1 MNADSSSSLAHD
13 DHTHHKSSFPF
24 HAVIAGLLAAFVGFA
39 SSFAVVVHG
48 LKAVGASE
56 AEAAS
61 GLMALSIAMGLGGII
76 LSLKTR
82 MPVSVAWSTPGAAL
96 LATTGL
102 LPGGFS
108 TAVGAFLLS
117 SLLLV
122 IAGLWKPLGRAV
134 NAIPPALANAMLA
147 GILLHLCVAPV
158 TAVAQMPM
166 AALSIIVVWAVV
178 ARFKRVFAVPASV
191 IMLMISLYLTG
202 TAPSLSL
209 ASLIPQPVLIE
220 PHFSLPAMI
229 SIALPLFMVTM
240 ASQNIPGMAV
250 LAAHDYRPEPGPLF
264 TVTGVMS
271 LLATPFGGHA
281 VNLAAITAAIC
292 AGPDCH
298 PDPQKR
304 YVAGVTAGV
313 VYIIFGLLAGGAT
326 ALIAVSPPILI
337 EAVAGLA
344 LIGAFGGALMAA
356 VQDASEREAAVVTF
370 LVAASGLTLFGIG
383 GAFWGLVAGGFLRL
397 LRRFGTAA

>member
-1 MNADSSSSLAHD
+1 MTADNSSPQSFDGL
-13 DHTHHKSSFPF
+13 TLQKSVFPV
-24 HAVIAGLLAAFVGFA
+24 HAVIAGLLAAFVGCA

-48 LKAVGASE
+48 LKVVGASE

-108 TAVGAFLLS
+108 TAVGAFLFS
-117 SLLLV
+117 SFLLV

-158 TAVAQMPM
+158 TAVAQMPS
-166 AALSIIVVWAVV
+166 AALSIIVVWAIV
-178 ARFKRVFAVPASV
+178 ARFKRVLAVPAAV
-191 IMLMISLYLTG
+191 LVLIVSLYLTG
-202 TAPSLSL
+202 TAPSLGLS
-209 ASLIPQPVLIE
+209 SLIPQTVLIE

-229 SIALPLFMVTM
+229 SIALPLFIVTM

-250 LAAHDYRPEPGPLF
+250 LAAHHYRPEPGPLF
-264 TVTGVMS
+264 TVTG
-271 LLATPFGGHA
+271 LLSALSAPFGGHA

-304 YVAGVTAGV
+304 YVAGVTAGII
-313 VYIIFGLLAGGAT
+313 YIIFGLLAGGAT
-326 ALIAVSPPILI
+326 ALIAVSPPVLI

-344 LIGAFGGALMAA
+344 LMGAFGAALMAA

-383 GAFWGLVAGGFLRL
+383 GAFWGLVAGGFLRV